1 MIDDVIALMLKSDL
15 HRDWYVHD
23 LERLVTPAIEAK
35 KMSVVY
41 EDKLTSKT
49 AMFPRPTGLYS
60 HAFLPRDIQK
70 RYESGSKKLPS
81 EIWKYGPNDGTLF
94 VIDFIAPYQNALKI
108 SKFAQK
114 ELTGRY
120 LEVYPYD
127 GAKFLLQ
134 KKGRRKGFATFA
146 QEGLQMRRF
155 SCVQKKMVGW
165 VTR

>member
-1 MIDDVIALMLKSDL
+1 MIGDVLELMLKSDM
-15 HRDWYVHD
+15 HRDWYIAD
-23 LERLVTPAIEAK
+23 LERLVLPAIEAK
-35 KMSVVY
+35 KMTVVY

-49 AMFPRPTGLYS
+49 AIYPRPTGLFS
-60 HAFLPRDIQK
+60 HAFLTK
-70 RYESGSKKLPS
+70 EAAEGYETGNRLLQPKDWS
-81 EIWKYGPNDGTLF
+81 YGPRHGKLY

-155 SCVQKKMVGW
+155 SCV
-165 VTR
+165 

>member
-49 AMFPRPTGLYS
+49 AMFPRPTGLFS
-60 HAFLPRDIQK
+60 HAFLTEEASEG
-70 RYESGSKKLPS
+70 YENGTRKLQP
-81 EIWKYGPNDGTLF
+81 EDWFYGPRHGKLY

-108 SKFAQK
+108 GRFAQQ

-120 LEVYPYD
+120 IEVYPYD
-127 GAKFLLQ
+127 GATFLRQ
-134 KKGRRKGFATFA
+134 MNGKKKGYATGVQEDIVGRRH
-146 QEGLQMRRF
+146 
-155 SCVQKKMVGW
+155 SCV
-165 VTR
+165 